1 MNTVSLFGSAA
12 TPAAWVEILLGLSML
27 TMASAFPEWQ
37 SICQQTRVAAAW
49 LPVGGLFA
57 LAVASVIGGVMQP
70 ELFAAIFSEI

>member
-57 LAVASVIGGVMQP
+57 LAVASAIGGVMQP

>member
-1 MNTVSLFGSAA
+1 VNTVSLFGSAA
-12 TPAAWVEILLGLSML
+12 TPAAWIEILLGLSML
-27 TMASAFPEWQ
+27 TMASALPEWQ
-37 SICQQTRVAAAW
+37 STGRQPRVGAAW